1 MKLII
6 KSDTLYYLILP
17 INLKSLTEE
26 EIITK
31 IKHIFLN
38 YNHKYHLLEPGFYEV
53 DVYHHN
59 VVGTILKVEKI
70 DTFDFSEEVDLRV
83 LIKEKVKVYLNL
95 IDETDFPEFK
105 SKIDVDTLSLKEY
118 LKLIEHSNII
128 IDTKE
133 VLS

>member
-59 VVGTILKVEKI
+59 IVGTILKVEKI

-83 LIKEKVKVYLNL
+83 VIKDKVKVYLKL
-95 IDETDFPEFK
+95 MDETDYPEFK
-105 SKIDVDTLSLKEY
+105 SKIDVDTLSLKDY
-118 LKLIEHSNII
+118 LHLIEHSNII
-128 IDTKE
+128 IETKK